1 LSSTNALAFI
11 NCLAVATV
19 LVYHE
24 SAASV
29 HNCYWQSWSLAAMEM
44 GTLVRNLLFLTQYAL
59 NITLS
64 ITFSCTIALVILLL
78 TFTETN
84 Q

>member
-1 LSSTNALAFI
+1 MSNTIALAFI
-11 NCLAVATV
+11 DCLAVATV

-29 HNCYWQSWSLAAMEM
+29 HNCYWQSWSLAAMEIY
-44 GTLVRNLLFLTQYAL
+44 TLVRNLLFLTQHTL

-64 ITFSCTIALVILLL
+64 ITFSCTIALVVLLL